1 MDNSGKLAAER
12 VWQRQRLWSLA
23 ADRAKRGV
31 GRTRTVGLSLGIA
44 AALLATAAA
53 QTAPWSSVAGR
64 VLAFLSAVAAGLAP
78 LAAIRSGPSALRD
91 WTRLRSVSEALKG
104 EVYVFLTGAGPY
116 RDDGEAATLLDRADR
131 IDAEA
136 ADLAH
141 RYTSDQPPPAVRP
154 LPEVSDVDSYAEVRV
169 SGQIRDYYRPRAEL
183 MTRRIALIR
192 RAELGLSALA
202 VVLGAVAGAFGV
214 QSASVWVAAV
224 TTVAAAVTAHAAAA
238 RYAYQQLE
246 FSRTAAELDSLLA
259 RRAVACA
266 PTSEADDQFVEQ
278 CEQVISVQ
286 NEAWMAK
293 WTATAA

>member
-1 MDNSGKLAAER
+1 VDNSGKLVAER

-23 ADRAKRGV
+23 ADQAKRGV
-31 GRTRTVGLSLGIA
+31 GRARTVGLSLGIA
-44 AALLATAAA
+44 AAVLATAAA
-53 QTAPWSSVAGR
+53 QTVPWSSVAGR

-104 EVYVFLTGAGPY
+104 EVYVFLAGAGPY
-116 RDDGEAATLLDRADR
+116 RDDGEATTLLERADR
-131 IDAEA
+131 IDADA
-136 ADLAH
+136 SDLAQ
-141 RYTSDQPPPAVRP
+141 RYASDQPAPARP

-169 SGQIRDYYRPRAEL
+169 SRQIRDYYRPRAEL
-183 MTRRIALIR
+183 MTRRVARIR
-192 RAELGLSALA
+192 RTELGLSALA

-246 FSRTAAELDSLLA
+246 FSRTAAELDSLTT
-259 RRAVACA
+259 RRAVAGGH
-266 PTSEADDQFVEQ
+266 TSEADDQFVEQ

-293 WTATAA
+293 WTATTA